1 MGYFGGATTFVTG
14 KYIGVGSDQFSYDYV
29 ACTGSEVKLSDCF
42 YKQNV
47 TCSSGEGIY
56 IYCEP
61 NSPNG
66 KATLS
71 FDNFIGRFIF
81 YLQDTGEES

>member
-56 IYCEP
+56 IYCRP
-61 NSPNG
+61 NYPEG
-66 KATLS
+66 KAHCLVLLS
-71 FDNFIGRFIF
+71 CYI
-81 YLQDTGEES
+81 LKPESSPKFL